1 MNMIMGAK
9 IQIIIETTIILNENL
24 EWHSKKSLDY

>member
-9 IQIIIETTIILNENL
+9 IQIIIDTTIILNENL
-24 EWHSKKSLDY
+24 KCHFKF

>member
-9 IQIIIETTIILNENL
+9 IQIIIDTTIILNENL
-24 EWHSKKSLDY
+24 KYYFKF

>member
-24 EWHSKKSLDY
+24 KCYFKF